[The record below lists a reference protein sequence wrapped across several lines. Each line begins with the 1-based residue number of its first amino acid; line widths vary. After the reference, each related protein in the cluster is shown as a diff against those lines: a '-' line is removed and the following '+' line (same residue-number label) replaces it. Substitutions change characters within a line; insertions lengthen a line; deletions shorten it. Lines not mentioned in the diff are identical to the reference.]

1 MSSENYSDTL
11 PILADRGFDT
21 SMRGYDRRQVD
32 VYVATLDDEIRAAA
46 ADRDAALARCA
57 DFAAQLASAQAQ
69 IESLRRQLRKA
80 TEKVTADNLEPRVRE
95 LLDTAAADASKMR
108 AEADAY
114 VLTVR
119 RTADESAER
128 IRSSARQEAEQ
139 IIADATQRHAEAD
152 ETFRQRIA
160 EVEHHRADL
169 TAQIQDERT
178 RAQAEEDQLTID
190 AQAERVRLDEEA
202 AAERARLD
210 EEAAAERAR
219 LQAEI
224 DERVSTA
231 EKDFE
236 ITLRLRRT
244 EEGRKS
250 AAQVAAAKAQA
261 EQIRV
266 DAHAAAEDLLR
277 EARAELGRLN
287 DRRVET
293 HTALRE
299 LHEKIAKLLADIEPP
314 PPGSPR
320 EPAKTAKTEKPSRAP
335 AKPRGRVRS

>member
-80 TEKVTADNLEPRVRE
+80 SENVTADNLEPRVRE

-128 IRSSARQEAEQ
+128 IRSSARQDAEQ

-169 TAQIQDERT
+169 TAQIQEERT
-178 RAQAEEDQLTID
+178 RAQTEEDQLTID
-190 AQAERVRLDEEA
+190 AQAERVRLDEAA

-210 EEAAAERAR
+210 EAAAAERAR

-244 EEGRKS
+244 EEARKS
-250 AAQVAAAKAQA
+250 AAQVAAAEAQA
-261 EQIRV
+261 QQIRV

-314 PPGSPR
+314 PPSSPR
-320 EPAKTAKTEKPSRAP
+320 EPAKAAKTEKPSRAP